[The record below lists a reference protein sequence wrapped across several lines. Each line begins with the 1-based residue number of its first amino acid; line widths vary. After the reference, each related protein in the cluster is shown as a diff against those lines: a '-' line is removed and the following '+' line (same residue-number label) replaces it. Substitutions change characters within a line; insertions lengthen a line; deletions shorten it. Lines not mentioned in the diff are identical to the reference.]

1 MERACGVLLPIFS
14 LPSKYGIG
22 CFSKEAYEFVDF
34 LSSAG
39 QTYWQI
45 LPLGPT
51 SYGDSPYQAF
61 STFAGNPYFIDLEQ
75 LIELKW
81 ITKKEA
87 DSYDFG
93 SIEANGCGY
102 VDYEK
107 IYNSRFKVLKKAYKK
122 SNIAVNP
129 DYVKFVAKNKKW
141 LDNYALYMAIKDA
154 NGSVSYL
161 EWDED
166 IRLRKKTA
174 LKEWSDKLKDE
185 VEFYKFQQ
193 FLFYTQWKKLKSYAN
208 SKGIKI
214 VGDIPIYV
222 SLDSAD
228 TWANP
233 ELFQLDDTGYPTRVA
248 GCPPDC
254 FSDDGQ
260 LWGNPLYNWH
270 ALRKS
275 GYKWWLERLHTAG
288 ELYDM
293 VRIDHFIGFANYYA
307 VKAGAKNARVG
318 KWEKAPGFSFFKH
331 VRRAC
336 PELTIIAE
344 DLGVVSKR
352 VKRLLRFC
360 GYPGMKVLSFGFDGD
375 ETNPHFPE
383 NIFENCVFYTGTHDN
398 DTSEG
403 WWKNASE
410 NAKELAKKYLPP
422 RDSIHEAMIEEVLS
436 SRAETAIIPMQDVL
450 GLSSEGRMNT
460 PGTVGSP
467 NWRWRMKPGDMRTDL
482 AMELRDMNEFF
493 ERNDL

>member
-1 MERACGVLLPIFS
+1 MRRSGVLLHVTS
-14 LPSKYGIG
+14 LPSPGGIG
-22 CFSKEAYEFVDF
+22 TMGKEAYDF
-34 LSSAG
+34 ITWLKAAG
-39 QTYWQI
+39 MSIWQV
-45 LPLGPT
+45 LPIGPVG
-51 SYGDSPYQAF
+51 YGESPYQ
-61 STFAGNPYFIDLEQ
+61 SPCTHAGNILMIDLRTLREEG
-75 LIELKW
+75 LLPE
-81 ITKKEA
+81 EA
-87 DSYDFG
+87 DTYYTSHPDDPECVRKG
-93 SIEANGCGY
+93 KLRG
-102 VDYEK
+102 
-107 IYNSRFKVLKKAYKK
+107 LKASFDEHFEELSSEVMAFADSHPNLK
-122 SNIAVNP
+122 
-129 DYVKFVAKNKKW
+129 D
-141 LDNYALYMAIKDA
+141 YALFMAVKEYFGNTMWTQWPDI
-154 NGSVSYL
+154 S
-161 EWDED
+161 
-166 IRLRKKTA
+166 IRLREEKA
-174 LKEWSDKLKDE
+174 VDHYSRILRDN
-185 VEFYKFQQ
+185 VNFY
-193 FLFYTQWKKLKSYAN
+193 LYTQYLFFKQWKALRAFAREN
-208 SKGIKI
+208 GISI
-214 VGDIPIYV
+214 FGDMPIYV
-222 SLDSAD
+222 AEDSSD

-233 ELFQLDDTGYPTRVA
+233 EMFQLDRDRRPVKVA
-248 GCPPDC
+248 GVPPDY
-254 FSDDGQ
+254 FSADGQ